1 MKPIPAIA
9 AILAGVIFL
18 YACSKP
24 AALVVGRNSV
34 GPITVQTPFEV
45 DAIVHLLPQYKAS
58 EAMSSALEPGARVI
72 RVMDGDRTLLEL
84 YPSGDG
90 KHVQSVLIL
99 SDIVRDDAGIH
110 IGSYFRDIFPPSKPT
125 GCMAGAMEK
134 AGTHLLSAIGLQSHH
149 LRTAGHASRA
159 RRPGA
164 AAGNAAGLARD
175 GHLVGWRRYIQKLN
189 VY

>member
-134 AGTHLLSAIGLQSHH
+134 RGRIYCPQSGSNRIIYELQGTPPAPDGQVPPPEVLPDWHVTAILWDGDD
-149 LRTAGHASRA
+149 TSR
-159 RRPGA
+159 
-164 AAGNAAGLARD
+164 D
-175 GHLVGWRRYIQKLN
+175 
-189 VY
+189 